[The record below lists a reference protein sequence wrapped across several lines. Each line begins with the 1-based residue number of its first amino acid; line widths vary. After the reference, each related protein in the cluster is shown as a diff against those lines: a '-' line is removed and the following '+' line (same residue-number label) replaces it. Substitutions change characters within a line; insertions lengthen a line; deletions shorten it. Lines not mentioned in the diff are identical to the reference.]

1 MERFKVFE
9 ATDTNG
15 NTQTIAI
22 AEALCEE
29 EGFDPD
35 EFFVL
40 PRGGFRDGITLMGTI
55 EITGERKPMATF
67 GEYFSINTL

>member
-9 ATDTNG
+9 AVDVNG
-15 NTQTIAI
+15 TPQTIAI
-22 AEALCEE
+22 AEAVCAE

-40 PRGGFRDGITLMGTI
+40 PRGGFRDGIRLLGTI
-55 EITGERKPMATF
+55 EIDGERKPMATF
-67 GEYFSINTL
+67 GDYFSINTL